1 MESQRHILVAGAT
14 GTVGAPLIEAIL
26 SSKMTLSVLVREQ
39 TVSSISE
46 KSTQI
51 KKWEARGAKL
61 VFGDVLTDTL
71 EDLKKLLVQSK
82 CDVVVSCLGDTL
94 IKEGQSKLIEAAIS
108 VESVKWFIPS
118 EWAWDY
124 TVIGRGSVVADV
136 EDQKIEQRERL
147 SEASKSRPD
156 FSYTIICA
164 GLFIDFFVHELSG
177 IDLKG
182 RRFAVP
188 GSLDLK
194 LSLTSIS
201 NTARYTVHL
210 LSRGLTDDVK
220 NQTIYFSDE
229 TVSVGQALS
238 QLESATGSKWT
249 VTIRPLNELVEQEKI
264 FRQEG
269 KTMEAWF
276 EGFRILMIQQVGVAW
291 TESQVYNTKHFPP
304 ITNAVHQFVLTS
316 K

>member
-1 MESQRHILVAGAT
+1 
-14 GTVGAPLIEAIL
+14 
-26 SSKMTLSVLVREQ
+26 
-39 TVSSISE
+39 
-46 KSTQI
+46 
-51 KKWEARGAKL
+51 
-61 VFGDVLTDTL
+61 VLTDSL
-71 EDLKKLLVQSK
+71 EDLKKLLVQTK
-82 CDVVVSCLGDTL
+82 CDVVVSCLGDLPNAL

-124 TVIGRGSVVADV
+124 TEIGRGSVVADV
-136 EDQKIEQRERL
+136 EDHKIEQRERL

-164 GLFIDFFVHELSG
+164 GLFTEYVVDEFTGVN
-177 IDLKG
+177 LKEKK
-182 RRFAVP
+182 FAVP
-188 GSLDLK
+188 GSLDVK
-194 LSLTSIS
+194 FSLTSLS

-220 NQTIYFSDE
+220 NQRIYFSDE
-229 TVSVGQALS
+229 TVSMGQALS

-269 KTMEAWF
+269 KTIEAWI
-276 EGFRILMIQQVGVAW
+276 EGFRILIIQQVGVVW
-291 TESQVYNTKHFPP
+291 TESQVWNTKHFPP
-304 ITNAVHQFVLTS
+304 ITNAVHQFALTS